1 MTVNQ
6 FIGNLTLLVLLMI
19 FLTVLVKVL
28 KTHNK
33 SVETLVDGAT
43 LIGVSG
49 WIIQILSYQ
58 VYHASLPA
66 LIFLT
71 VILIQILRCSGDIT
85 QLQLKDKKYD
95 FQIQSKKHKN
105 S

>member
-6 FIGNLTLLVLLMI
+6 FIGNLTLLVLFMI
-19 FLTVLVKVL
+19 FVTVLIKVL
-28 KTHNK
+28 KTHTR
-33 SVETLVDGAT
+33 SWETLVDGST

-66 LIFLT
+66 LIFLI
-71 VILIQILRCSGDIT
+71 VILIQILRCNGDIT
-85 QLQLKDKKYD
+85 KLKDKKYE
-95 FQIQSKKHKN
+95 FQIQSKKLR
-105 S
+105 